1 MQCPTEKVQKEKQ
14 WSTKY
19 YTENWRMSNT
29 NSTKN
34 VSYEVWSSC
43 FVCVFIW
50 IWPVFMIFRLYKH
63 LCFAFRKLLF
73 KSTVY
78 YIIFVMLTFYIVM
91 SVLWITYTMH
101 LFEFNLQELTTNRLR
116 GTQFYSCHSST
127 SPYCWRICDDD

>member
-1 MQCPTEKVQKEKQ
+1 
-14 WSTKY
+14 
-19 YTENWRMSNT
+19 MSNRKKSKRR
-29 NSTKN
+29 NSDLQNITQKTDEWATRAPIKTFPMRFDP
-34 VSYEVWSSC
+34 VV

-91 SVLWITYTMH
+91 SVLWITYTMN
-101 LFEFNLQELTTNRLR
+101 LFEFNLQELTTNRLW
-116 GTQFYSCHSST
+116 GTQFYSCHSFT
-127 SPYCWRICDDD
+127 SPSCWRICDDY